1 MLKTLLK
8 YDLIYYKRKL
18 LPIYAALIIAAPI
31 VHYLSRALENMN
43 NAAFYI
49 TFVAI
54 TGITYFLT
62 FSVIMLTVYI
72 LWRRF
77 SQIMNTTDG
86 YLIHTLPVSAH
97 KILISQ
103 YINSI
108 IWIFASVVVFS
119 VSFIMLIY
127 GITNI
132 SSGILSTIEFINN
145 ITNLL
150 SSPISPLS
158 IVASYLNTNSTNL
171 TANLILITISTAM
184 NYFAVLSILY
194 ASVCIGQLFK
204 KHKVLAGIVVFFVIT
219 IIVSFING
227 VMSLFINIPGLAF
240 DTSVTYYNLIASLI
254 LSIAISVAMV
264 VALYFIMY
272 YIIKNKLN
280 MS

>member
-8 YDLIYYKRKL
+8 YDLIYYRRKL
-18 LPIYAALIIAAPI
+18 LPIYAALIIATPI
-31 VHYLSRALENMN
+31 VHHISKAIGNTDN
-43 NAAFYI
+43 FIISVTFAAI
-49 TFVAI
+49 AGV
-54 TGITYFLT
+54 TYFLT

-108 IWIFASVVVFS
+108 IWIFSSVVVFS
-119 VSFIMLIY
+119 VSFTMLLY

-132 SSGILSTIEFINN
+132 LNGFLNIIWFVKELIELLSHANFIISSALKIN
-145 ITNLL
+145 ITSQGMTTL
-150 SSPISPLS
+150 
-158 IVASYLNTNSTNL
+158 
-171 TANLILITISTAM
+171 LILLPIATAATC
-184 NYFAVLSILY
+184 FAVLSTMY

-204 KHKVLAGIVVFFVIT
+204 KYKVLAGVVVFFVIT
-219 IIVSFING
+219 VILLSINS
-227 VMSLFINIPGLAF
+227 VMSFFIEKQQLQFSIFNSLESI
-240 DTSVTYYNLIASLI
+240 IASLI
-254 LSIAISVAMV
+254 VSIVISVAMV

-280 MS
+280 MN